1 MPESSPVQE
10 PINNHGETTA
20 PVTPPTSVEQL
31 ANGEHDEQAINKQMD
46 TPEIPRAPKVN
57 QKQQAIE
64 KIKAADKILITSHQN
79 PDGDALGSCLA
90 LQHVLDRIGKHA
102 TVALSGKLDKTFDYL
117 NNFSSVLAEIKSQ
130 PEFMIVLDENEAK
143 AKNVEVRR
151 LEDNKVALVLTSEK
165 GKFTPENISFK
176 EGDYPYDL
184 IIVLDCPNIEQVGD
198 ICTDNQDLFDN
209 TDVISIDHHLNH
221 DRFGTV
227 NVSEDKAAATAEI
240 MVSIIEAL
248 GQTNGRSVNLIDKH
262 VATALLTG
270 LMTDT
275 GSFQNSNTTPK
286 SLTVA
291 AQMHASGADHATII
305 NRVFNTRPISKLRL
319 WGKALAHLK
328 EDKPLRFA
336 WATLSKQDFVASQAD
351 EEQTSGLIDTLIKTT
366 ADTDFVLLLS
376 ERKDG
381 VHGSLRSIKPGFDV
395 ESLAKLFNGGGH
407 KQAAAFF
414 VPNANV
420 AEYEQRI
427 INTLRNAQRER
438 INK

>member
-1 MPESSPVQE
+1 MSETSS
-10 PINNHGETTA
+10 HETQPNST
-20 PVTPPTSVEQL
+20 TPPNTVEQL
-31 ANGEHDEQAINKQMD
+31 SDS
-46 TPEIPRAPKVN
+46 PEIPRAKVN

-64 KIKAADKILITSHQN
+64 KIKQADKILITAHQN

-90 LQHVLDRIGKHA
+90 LQHVLNRLGKHS

-117 NNFSSVLAEIKSQ
+117 NNFNSVLQTIKSQ

-151 LEDNKVALVLTSEK
+151 LENNKVALVLTAEN
-165 GKFTPENISFK
+165 GRFTPERISFQ
-176 EGDYPYDL
+176 EGSYPYDL
-184 IIVLDCPNIEQVGD
+184 IVVLDCPNLEQVGELYEENKD
-198 ICTDNQDLFDN
+198 FFSNVEI
-209 TDVISIDHHLNH
+209 VSIDHHLNH
-221 DRFGTV
+221 SGYGTV

-240 MVSIIEAL
+240 IVSIIEAL
-248 GQTNGRSVNLIDKH
+248 GQNNGRSVNFIDEH

-291 AQMHASGADHATII
+291 AQMYASGADHAQIV
-305 NRVFNTRPISKLRL
+305 NRVFNTRPISQLRL

-336 WATLSKQDFVASQAD
+336 WATLNKADFVASQA
-351 EEQTSGLIDTLIKTT
+351 EEDQTSGLIDTLIKTT
-366 ADTDFVLLLS
+366 SETDFVVLLS
-376 ERKDG
+376 ERKGG

-414 VPNANV
+414 VPNATI
-420 AEYEQRI
+420 AEYEQRL